1 MSEAEGGERRARAS
15 SLALLEW
22 LRPPA
27 GYVTDC
33 ALGTSFSLD
42 LITCVAAL
50 VSLDGAARD
59 TADFSLTAA
68 LRAMNRLS
76 DNVRVVVQQG
86 CIHWRPGTHPGV
98 LPLLDRVVRPVSL
111 PLTGGSF
118 HPKVWVVRQRAA
130 GEEAGGVRY
139 VLVVGS
145 RNLTRDASWDLGV
158 ALEGYVGEAAGLDGH
173 DELVDFVRF
182 ACEAGGTRSF
192 AERFRDL
199 GSVSWDLPPGVS
211 ETRFGFHGRTRM
223 DWSQTA
229 LLSLPE
235 NPRRVLVLS
244 PFLDADSVKQV
255 AARWGD
261 APERRLVSG
270 TEVLDR
276 IADTQ
281 QKAALEKLDP
291 RFMEIARDE
300 PVMFR
305 GEHAAE
311 AAETA
316 AREDPEV
323 AEEPRGLHAKVVAVW
338 HRRRA
343 HVLIGSANLTRPG
356 WLGAN
361 AEAWVLLSG
370 NPTLA
375 DALWDWSAERSS
387 EYHARDEPA
396 AEPDA
401 EIKAL
406 DDAHRYVAARRYT
419 LHEHG
424 TEEARL
430 EADAPPLPRTLGQ
443 LNLRVARLSQPKVAS
458 PWAPEARATAMP
470 ACDPAERT
478 AFLIFTLRA
487 RAGLEALERTWVQH
501 VTLEPKLDDQ
511 RDGALLRRVLGPQQ
525 FLEYLRGYLDPAAGD
540 SLDETPGEAH
550 VGPSCHGDG
559 SPSYPTEELRIE
571 TILRA
576 LARNPKETVATLG
589 KAIEQYR
596 AAAAADGDPRLS
608 ELWEVWQAIE
618 GAYGR

>member
-1 MSEAEGGERRARAS
+1 VSDAEGGERRARAS
-15 SLALLEW
+15 SLALLDW
-22 LRPPA
+22 LRPPT

-50 VSLDGAARD
+50 VALDGAACD

-118 HPKVWVVRQRAA
+118 HPKVWVVRQRPA
-130 GEEAGGVRY
+130 GEETGDVRY

-158 ALEGYVGEAAGLDGH
+158 ALEGYVDEAAGLDGH
-173 DELVDFVRF
+173 GELVDFVRF
-182 ACEAGGTRSF
+182 ACEAGGIRSF

-199 GSVSWDLPPGVS
+199 GSVSWARPPGVT
-211 ETRFGFHGRTRM
+211 EARFGFHGRRRM
-223 DWSQTA
+223 DWPETA

-235 NPRRVLVLS
+235 DARRVLVVS

-270 TEVLDR
+270 TEHLNR

-281 QKAALEKLDP
+281 QHAALEKLEP

-300 PVMFR
+300 PVVLR
-305 GEHAAE
+305 GEPATE
-311 AAETA
+311 APDAA
-316 AREDPEV
+316 AREDPEI

-338 HRRRA
+338 YRRRA

-361 AEAWVLLSG
+361 AEAWLLLSG
-370 NPTLA
+370 NPALA
-375 DALWDWSAERSS
+375 DALWDWSTDRSC
-387 EYHARDEPA
+387 EYHAPSEPA
-396 AEPDA
+396 AGPDA
-401 EIKAL
+401 EIQAL

-424 TEEARL
+424 AEGARL
-430 EADAPPLPRTLGQ
+430 EADAPPLPRALGQ
-443 LNLRVARLSQPKVAS
+443 LDLRVARLSQPKVAS

-470 ACDPAERT
+470 ACDRAERT

-487 RAGLEALERTWVQH
+487 GAGPEALERAWVQH
-501 VTLEPKLDDQ
+501 VTLEPELDDQ
-511 RDGALLRRVLGPQQ
+511 RDGALLRSVLGPRQ
-525 FLEYLRGYLDPAAGD
+525 FLEYLRGYLDPDAGD
-540 SLDETPGEAH
+540 GLDELPGEAH
-550 VGPSCHGDG
+550 AGAPGHGDG
-559 SPSYPTEELRIE
+559 SPGRSTEELRIE

-576 LARNPKETVATLG
+576 LAKAPEQTFANVG

-596 AAAAADGDPRLS
+596 AAAADGGDPQLG

-618 GAYGR
+618 EAYGR

>member
-1 MSEAEGGERRARAS
+1 MSDSEGGERRARAS
-15 SLALLEW
+15 SLALLDW

-50 VSLDGAARD
+50 VALDGAACD

-118 HPKVWVVRQRAA
+118 HPKVWVVRQRPA
-130 GEEAGGVRY
+130 GEETGDVRY

-158 ALEGYVGEAAGLDGH
+158 ALEGYVGKAAGLDGH

-182 ACEAGGTRSF
+182 VCEAGGTRSF

-199 GSVSWDLPPGVS
+199 GSVSWALPPGVS
-211 ETRFGFHGRTRM
+211 EARFGFHGRRRM
-223 DWSQTA
+223 DWSETA

-235 NPRRVLVLS
+235 DARRVLVLS

-270 TEVLDR
+270 TEALDQ
-276 IADTQ
+276 IARRQ
-281 QKAALEKLDP
+281 QHAALDKLDP
-291 RFMEIARDE
+291 RCMEIARDE
-300 PVMFR
+300 PVVLR
-305 GEHAAE
+305 SEPAAE

-356 WLGAN
+356 WLGAS
-361 AEAWVLLSG
+361 AEAWLLLSG

-375 DALWDWSAERSS
+375 DALWDWSAERSC
-387 EYHARDEPA
+387 EYHAPSKPA
-396 AEPDA
+396 AGPDT

-419 LHEHG
+419 LQEHG
-424 TEEARL
+424 AEEARL
-430 EADAPPLPRTLGQ
+430 EADAPPLPRAPGQ
-443 LNLRVARLSQPKVAS
+443 LDLRIARLSQPKVTS
-458 PWAPEARATAMP
+458 PWAPQACAMAMP

-478 AFLIFTLRA
+478 AFLIFALRA
-487 RAGLEALERTWVQH
+487 GAGPEALERAWVQH

-511 RDGALLRRVLGPQQ
+511 RDGALLRRVLGPRQ

-540 SLDETPGEAH
+540 GPDEPPGEAH
-550 VGPSCHGDG
+550 AGPSYRGDG
-559 SPSYPTEELRIE
+559 SSSSPTEELRIE

-576 LARNPKETVATLG
+576 LARNPKETVAILG

-596 AAAAADGDPRLS
+596 AAATDEGDPRLN
-608 ELWEVWQAIE
+608 ELWTAWQAIE
-618 GAYGR
+618 EAYGR

>member
-1 MSEAEGGERRARAS
+1 MSDAESGERRARAS
-15 SLALLEW
+15 SLALLDW
-22 LRPPA
+22 LCPPA

-76 DNVRVVVQQG
+76 ENVRVVVQQG

-130 GEEAGGVRY
+130 GGEAGGVRY

-158 ALEGYVGEAAGLDGH
+158 ALEGYVGEAAGLDGY

-211 ETRFGFHGRTRM
+211 EARFGFHGRKRM
-223 DWSQTA
+223 DWSETA

-235 NPRRVLVLS
+235 DARRVLVLS
-244 PFLDADSVKQV
+244 PFLDAESVKQV

-270 TEVLDR
+270 TEYLDR
-276 IADTQ
+276 IAGRQ
-281 QKAALEKLDP
+281 QHAALKKLEP

-300 PVMFR
+300 PVVR
-305 GEHAAE
+305 QGEHATE

-316 AREDPEV
+316 AREGPEI

-343 HVLIGSANLTRPG
+343 HVLIGSANLTRAG
-356 WLGAN
+356 WRGAN

-396 AEPDA
+396 ADPDA
-401 EIKAL
+401 EIKAF

-419 LHEHG
+419 LHEHR
-424 TEEARL
+424 TEETRL
-430 EADAPPLPRTLGQ
+430 EADAPPLPRALGQ
-443 LNLRVARLSQPKVAS
+443 LDLRVARLSQPKVAS

-511 RDGALLRRVLGPQQ
+511 HDGALLRRVLGPQQ

-576 LARNPKETVATLG
+576 LARNPKETVAILG

-618 GAYGR
+618 EAYGR